1 MGDAEDQ
8 ADTLLAEDTRI
19 GDFEIRGFLGEGAM
33 GQVYLAQ
40 DVKLGRRVALKFIKR
55 SMMQDGGVERFLE
68 EARATASFNHPHI
81 VTLHAFGEHEG
92 RPYLALEYIDGESLR
107 ARLAAGPLPIRE
119 ALRCCRAV
127 AEAIAEAHRCG
138 LVHADLKP
146 ENIVISRHGRVRVV
160 DFGLARLAG
169 DGPNA
174 ASGTPAYMAPER
186 WRGAPPT
193 GAIDVWSLGVTLHEL
208 IAGRRPIAEAVL
220 QHLAFAP
227 DSLELSELPEA
238 RWAQL
243 VRDCLALDPEARPT
257 AEELVRRLTGLLDPH
272 AAPQAAITDD
282 ARVLRDLA
290 SHAQRLMSELAA
302 DEVRI
307 VRGVLL
313 ALIDPD
319 GACRPRLRGE
329 LLDGVPGSHEAIG
342 ELIDRLVE
350 HGLVVAA
357 RDAGRGDTLVEVA
370 HEGLA
375 GAWPQLA
382 AWLDEAQARR
392 RRRRVFSTRDV
403 ALPSDAKTVPVADRM
418 APLDYDIERQRHE
431 GFIGRDA
438 LLAQLDRLL
447 VEDPADRRV
456 VVTGGPGMGKSALLA
471 AWLLRREAAGA
482 AVPHHFIRRGEYDWD
497 DPVKLVGS
505 LVAQIEARF
514 SALREPDADA
524 RKHPAARLAA
534 VLARV
539 SANELAPRGERL
551 VVLIDGLDEYD
562 PPPGAPASD
571 PLAAF
576 LPHALPRGVSLL
588 CASRPRYPYL
598 SSLEARDGELV
609 RIDLDDPDSAA
620 DNDATVRAFWERAA
634 PALGLDARFI
644 DEAVR
649 CADGNVQ
656 HAVTLQRQLAV
667 ISREHRRVEAIPRG
681 LAALLEKSWERIAAD
696 PAVVDNLGILC
707 AAREA
712 LTLEELG
719 AVAGWTGDAQR
730 RAFVRSARELL
741 VETRRPDGQAEYS
754 LHHDSIR
761 THIARVLGAAA
772 LRAHHVAL
780 ARRLAT
786 WPPAAEATARTYALC
801 HALTHRAEAGD
812 WTDAWRLAGDMGFL
826 EAKCRELGAHEA
838 EAEAARVAERCR
850 ATGDAAQCR
859 RFGDLSRAL
868 ARESH
873 WLRTAPEATAALVW
887 NRLRLSGWSADEID
901 AQLQVPG
908 GRFLRVRYGTTRA
921 SPALVRTLVGHSG
934 SVNACTVT
942 PDGRRVVSGSED
954 GTLKVWDLESGRVVA
969 TLEGHAGE
977 VRACAVT
984 PDGRRVISGSE
995 DGTLK
1000 VWDLES
1006 GRVVATLRGH
1016 AGSVNAC
1023 AVTADGRAVSASE
1036 DGTLQVWDLE
1046 RGRVLAVLQGHTGWV
1061 RSCAVTADGRRV
1073 VSASVDG
1080 TLKVWDLER
1089 GFEVATLEGHTD
1101 WVRACTVTADGRRA
1115 ISASADQTL
1124 RVWDLERG
1132 QVLATLEGHANL
1144 VEACAVTAD
1153 GRRAIS
1159 ASYDRTLKVWDLESG
1174 QVLATLE
1181 GHTAAV
1187 SACAVSPDG
1196 RRVISA
1202 SADRALKVWDLEG
1215 GRAFATLEGHAGAVS
1230 ACAVTP
1236 DGQRVISASADRA
1249 LKVWDLESGR
1259 VLATLDGHASAA
1271 TACAVTPDGRRMV
1284 SASYDRTLKVWD
1296 LEHGRALAT
1305 LEGHTALVS
1314 ACAVTPDGRRVVS
1327 TSADR
1332 TLRVWDLERGR
1343 MLATLD
1349 GHARSISA
1357 CAVTADGRR
1366 VVSASYDGTLKVWD
1380 LERGRALVALEG
1392 HASVVSACAVTADG
1406 RRALS
1411 ASWDKTLKVW
1421 DLETGRVVTTLD
1433 GHAGWV
1439 SACAVM
1445 PDDRRVVSASDDRTL
1460 KIWDLDS
1467 RACLFTH
1474 RGDTAYTAVAAT
1486 ATTVVAG
1493 DDAGAVWVLEWP
1505 R

>member
-1 MGDAEDQ
+1 VGDVEDR
-8 ADTLLAEDTRI
+8 ADTLLADETRV
-19 GDFEIRGFLGEGAM
+19 GDFEICGFLGEGAM
-33 GQVYLAQ
+33 GQVYLAE

-81 VTLHAFGEHEG
+81 VTLHAVGEHDG

-107 ARLAAGPLPIRE
+107 ARLASGPLPIRE

-169 DGPNA
+169 GAPNA

-193 GAIDVWSLGVTLHEL
+193 GAIDVWALGVTLHEL
-208 IAGRRPIAEAVL
+208 IAGRRPIAEVVL
-220 QHLAFAP
+220 QHLAYAP
-227 DSLELSELPEA
+227 GALELTDLPEA

-272 AAPQAAITDD
+272 AVTTDD
-282 ARVLRDLA
+282 ARLLRELA
-290 SHAQRLMSELAA
+290 TRAQRLMSELTA

-319 GACRPRLRGE
+319 GACRPRPRGE
-329 LLDGVPGSHEAIG
+329 LLDRVPGSREAIG
-342 ELIDRLVE
+342 EQLDRLVE
-350 HGLVVAA
+350 RGLVVAA
-357 RDAGRGDTLVEVA
+357 RDGGGDDVLLEVA
-370 HEGLA
+370 HEALP

-392 RRRRVFSTRDV
+392 RRRRAFSTRDV
-403 ALPSDAKTVPVADRM
+403 ALPSDARTLPAVERM

-431 GFIGRDA
+431 AFIGRDA
-438 LLAQLDRLL
+438 LLAQLDQLL
-447 VEDPADRRV
+447 VHDPADRRV

-471 AWLLRREAAGA
+471 AWLLRREAAGVT
-482 AVPHHFIRRGEYDWD
+482 VPHHFIRRGEYDWD

-505 LVAQIEARF
+505 LVAQIEARYP
-514 SALREPDADA
+514 ALREPDADA

-539 SANELAPRGERL
+539 SANELAPYGERM

-562 PPPGAPASD
+562 PPQPDLDRPAASD

-588 CASRPRYPYL
+588 CASRPRHPYV

-609 RIDLDDPDSAA
+609 RIDLDDPTRAA

-649 CADGNVQ
+649 CAGGNVQ

-667 ISREHRRVEAIPRG
+667 VPREQRRVEAIPRG
-681 LAALLEKSWERIAAD
+681 LAALLEKSWERIATE
-696 PAVVDNLGILC
+696 PIVVDNLGVLC

-719 AVAGWTGDAQR
+719 AVAGWAGDAQR
-730 RAFVRSARELL
+730 RAFVRGARELL
-741 VETRRPDGQAEYS
+741 VETRRPDGQAAYS

-786 WPPAAEATARTYALC
+786 WPPAADATARTYALA

-812 WTDAWRLAGDMGFL
+812 WADAWRLAGDMGFL

-850 ATGDAAQCR
+850 ATGDAALCR
-859 RFGDLSRAL
+859 RFGDLARAL

-887 NRLRLSGWSADEID
+887 NRLRLAGWSADEID
-901 AQLQVPG
+901 AGLQVQG
-908 GRFLRVRYGTTRA
+908 GRFLRVRYGTARA

-942 PDGRRVVSGSED
+942 ADGRRVVSGSED
-954 GTLKVWDLESGRVVA
+954 GTLKVWDLESGRVIA

-984 PDGRRVISGSE
+984 ADGRRVVSGSE

-1036 DGTLQVWDLE
+1036 DATLKVWDLD
-1046 RGRVLAVLQGHTGWV
+1046 RGQVLAVLEGHAGWV
-1061 RSCAVTADGRRV
+1061 RACAVTADGRRV
-1073 VSASVDG
+1073 LSASVDG
-1080 TLKVWDLER
+1080 TLKVWDPGSGRALS
-1089 GFEVATLEGHTD
+1089 TLEGHTD
-1101 WVRACTVTADGRRA
+1101 WVRACAVTADGRRA

-1132 QVLATLEGHANL
+1132 ELLATLEGHANL

-1187 SACAVSPDG
+1187 GACAVTPDG

-1230 ACAVTP
+1230 ACAVAP
-1236 DGQRVISASADRA
+1236 DGRRVISASADRA
-1249 LKVWDLESGR
+1249 LKVWDLERGH

-1296 LEHGRALAT
+1296 LERGRVLAT

-1314 ACAVTPDGRRVVS
+1314 ACAVTPDGRRMIS
-1327 TSADR
+1327 ASADR

-1349 GHARSISA
+1349 GHARSVSA
-1357 CAVTADGRR
+1357 CAVTPDGRR
-1366 VVSASYDGTLKVWD
+1366 VVSASYDGTLRIWD
-1380 LERGRALVALEG
+1380 LERARALLTLEG
-1392 HASVVSACAVTADG
+1392 HTSVVSACAVTSDG
-1406 RRALS
+1406 RRVLS
-1411 ASWDKTLKVW
+1411 ASWDKTLRVW
-1421 DLETGRVVTTLD
+1421 DLESGRALATLE

-1439 SACAVM
+1439 SACAVV
-1445 PDDRRVVSASDDRTL
+1445 PDGHRAISASDDRTL
-1460 KIWDLDS
+1460 KVWDLDR

-1486 ATTVVAG
+1486 ATALVAG